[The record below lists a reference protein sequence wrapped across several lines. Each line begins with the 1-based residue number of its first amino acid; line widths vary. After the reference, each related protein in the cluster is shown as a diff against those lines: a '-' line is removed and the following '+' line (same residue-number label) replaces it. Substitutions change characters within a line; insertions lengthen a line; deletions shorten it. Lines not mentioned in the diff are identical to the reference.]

1 MKITNFFDGNKR
13 DLVLYSKVLKLG
25 YFTKTE
31 LDKLIDEGDL
41 QVIQLSN
48 KKYILKSEAIE
59 IYKNKKKLITQ

>member
-31 LDKLIDEGDL
+31 LDKLIDEGDI

>member
-59 IYKNKKKLITQ
+59 IYKNKKS